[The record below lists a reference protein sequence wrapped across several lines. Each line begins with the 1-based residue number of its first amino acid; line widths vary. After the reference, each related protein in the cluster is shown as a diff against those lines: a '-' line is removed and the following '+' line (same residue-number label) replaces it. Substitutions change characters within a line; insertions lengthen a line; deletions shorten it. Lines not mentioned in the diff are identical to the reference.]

1 MSSSGPRR
9 LLTPAAPPAAA
20 PAAAPADAPV
30 SRRTFVGASA
40 GAAAGAALSAALP
53 AGLSAAA
60 WARVPGANAR
70 LRLGVIG
77 TGGRGRDV
85 MGAFLRQPD
94 VSVVALSDA
103 WDEAANQARAKAGA
117 QAAVHADY
125 RALLDR
131 KDVDAVLIATPDHWH
146 AQMAV
151 DACRAGKDVYI
162 EKPLT
167 FKAEEGHAIA
177 RAVRESARVMQVG
190 LQQRSGPHYLQA
202 KREYF
207 DSGRIGKVTYVRTW
221 WHGNSWHLRKPDFTA
236 QPAGLDWARWLGP
249 ARMRPFDAQ
258 QFWNWRAYLDFGG
271 GTITDLFTHWI
282 DVAHL
287 LTGDDVPASA
297 VATGGVYQ
305 YNDGRTA
312 PDTVNV
318 LLEYPRNWTASFEAT
333 LAPGGRG
340 AAVELI
346 GTGGSLLIDRQQF
359 TFRPAGGDPPVTVKA
374 EGDLT
379 DAHVRNFLD
388 CVASRRAPN
397 SDVVSGHRSALA
409 SHLGKQA
416 YLEKRRVAFDPPRER
431 AALG

>member
-1 MSSSGPRR
+1 
-9 LLTPAAPPAAA
+9 
-20 PAAAPADAPV
+20 V
-30 SRRTFVGASA
+30 SRRAFVGASA
-40 GAAAGAALSAALP
+40 GAAAGAAISAALP
-53 AGLSAAA
+53 AAA

-77 TGGRGRDV
+77 SGARGRDV
-85 MGAFLRQPD
+85 MEAFLRQPD
-94 VSVVALSDA
+94 VSVVAISDA

-117 QAAVHADY
+117 AAAVVADY

-146 AQMAV
+146 AAMAV
-151 DACRAGKDVYI
+151 DACRAGKDVYV

-167 FKAEEGHAIA
+167 FKADEGHAIA
-177 RAVRESARVMQVG
+177 RAVRENNRVMQVG
-190 LQQRSGPHYLQA
+190 LQQRSGAHYLQA

-221 WHGNSWHLRKPDFTA
+221 WHGNGWHLRKPSFTA
-236 QPAGLDWARWLGP
+236 QPAGLDWRRWVGP
-249 ARMRPFDAQ
+249 AQMRPFDAQ

-287 LTGDDVPASA
+287 LVGDDVPSSA
-297 VATGGVYQ
+297 VAVGGVYQ
-305 YNDGRTA
+305 YRDGRTA

-318 LLEYPRNWTASFEAT
+318 LLEYPRQWSASFEAT

-340 AAVELI
+340 AAVEVI
-346 GTGGSLLIDRQQF
+346 GTGGSLLIDRGQY
-359 TFRPAGGDPPVTVKA
+359 TFRAPGDGPPVTVKA

-388 CVASRRAPN
+388 CAASRRQPN

-416 YLEKRRVAFDPPRER
+416 YLDKRRVAFDAPRER